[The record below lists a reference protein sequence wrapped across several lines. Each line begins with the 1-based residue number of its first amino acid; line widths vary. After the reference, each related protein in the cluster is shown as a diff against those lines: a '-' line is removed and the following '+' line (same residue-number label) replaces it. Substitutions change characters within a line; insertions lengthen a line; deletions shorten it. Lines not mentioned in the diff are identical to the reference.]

1 MTGGKET
8 LALVNASLNG
18 TSAVLLVSAYV
29 LIKRRRI
36 IPHVYLMLAAVVTS
50 AVFLVFY
57 LTSYYKYGDKTS
69 GLQAGPLRTVY
80 FVILVPHVLL
90 AMAMLPMI
98 GMTIWRAYRRQWDR
112 HRRLARP
119 TFWIWLY
126 VSVTGVIIYA
136 MLYHLFPAVAARG

>member
-1 MTGGKET
+1 MSDGKAT
-8 LALVNASLNG
+8 LALLNAILNG

-36 IPHVYLMLAAVVTS
+36 IPHVYLMLSALVTS

-69 GLQAGPLRTVY
+69 GLEPGLLRTVY
-80 FVILVPHVLL
+80 FVILIPHVIL
-90 AMAMLPMI
+90 AVGMLPMI

-126 VSVTGVIIYA
+126 VSVTGVVIYW

>member
-8 LALVNASLNG
+8 LALLNAILNG

-36 IPHVYLMLAAVVTS
+36 IPHVYLMLSAFVTS

-57 LTSYYKYGDKTS
+57 VTSYVKYGDKTS
-69 GLQAGPLRTVY
+69 GLQPGLLRTVY
-80 FVILVPHVLL
+80 FVILVPHVIL
-90 AMAMLPMI
+90 AVGMLPMI
-98 GMTIWRAYRRQWDR
+98 GMTIWRAYTRQWDR

-126 VSVTGVIIYA
+126 VSVTGVVIYW